1 VHTAQL
7 AAELYGMDFAAFA
20 AQTEQNFNTLFAKAA
35 AWKKAAA

>member
-1 VHTAQL
+1 
-7 AAELYGMDFAAFA
+7 MDFAAFA